1 MFDWSIY
8 LSALHMIG
16 RSKMNERVPGMTQKG
31 MFLDVSVSPFVLK
44 IQHAF
49 KPALKGTSL

>member
-1 MFDWSIY
+1 
-8 LSALHMIG
+8 
-16 RSKMNERVPGMTQKG
+16 MNERVPGMTPKG